1 MARQETLD
9 AIEIPHLG
17 SLILTHTW
25 GGLIKGLDLFRLED
39 DRHYFPPY
47 DATPVARAQTLL
59 RYPRVRHAIEALA
72 GRIAAADMQ
81 AMNYAADAL
90 HEDPAAIARRFLTGK

>member
-1 MARQETLD
+1 
-9 AIEIPHLG
+9 
-17 SLILTHTW
+17 
-25 GGLIKGLDLFRLED
+25 
-39 DRHYFPPY
+39 
-47 DATPVARAQTLL
+47 VARAETLL

-72 GRIAAADMQ
+72 GRIAATDMQ